1 MQGRNR
7 LERVGADRRRA
18 TSLAASCC
26 PSPGRALLRLLFA
39 ATFLSAGL
47 TCVHA
52 ETYPRIS
59 AAEGTVVARKLGE
72 EAQFVDLSTWRPV
85 DVNQDL
91 LAGDALRTNASG
103 NLTIRFADKSLVRMG
118 RNTTMVVKKISST
131 SDSVL
136 SLTEGTIWAR
146 AARGGSK
153 IEVETPAAT
162 AAIRGT
168 DWTLTVNGD
177 RTTLTVLEGAVELA
191 NAQGSVV
198 VSQGEGATVTIGQA
212 PSKYTLVNLKER
224 EQMLIYSEIRGAF
237 SSMSTSGADGR
248 KTRADRRRI
257 LAMDPSIRSAEDW
270 LSLAEAS
277 LVISG
282 REDARAALAHLTR
295 PLKGAA
301 EARAKLVEAMLAGQ
315 QMQYAKAAGLFAEAL
330 PGLPRDRRATATY
343 GLWFARSLAE
353 PDRAFPPPNPNAFA
367 DDPEAVL
374 LRAMLAARE
383 EGTAAAIAVLAE
395 GEKRFPG
402 DARLPANRAGRALE
416 LDRRDEV
423 REALAKAKALD
434 PDEPY
439 YLLISARFR
448 TTVSSD
454 VDGALVELQ
463 HAAAVAPGSSDIW
476 NEIGL
481 VYSERNAIV
490 EADRAHRKAVQ
501 FDPENPVVRAN
512 YARLL
517 IDYDQMAAAKREID
531 MASAIDPTSYAVLAT
546 RGRYLLKM
554 GRTAEG
560 EKDLLAAAAVNPT
573 YGDAL
578 VGLAIASY
586 QLEAVEETMQALD
599 NADRFDPNNPSIPLI
614 RSGIAI
620 DEFKADEAVVQARE
634 ALRRRQERGGH
645 YTGYDVNR
653 QASSFL
659 GLALQNLGMDEWGHY
674 YSSRAYDPFKA
685 STYNDESNK
694 GRADP
699 MINPGISG
707 LDRFYLNGVGE
718 GSGLQ
723 ATLMDPMFI
732 ASEGRRNSIENR
744 AFAELTATGALLS
757 ERSRTGWDS
766 NLTLQGISY
775 AGIPTSYLLE
785 GSMTRPK
792 SERDND
798 ADDFT
803 NGGFQLG
810 LRPSLTDTVAL
821 FGMRTRW
828 EQGLPGQ
835 ITSASLVDRYA
846 SDQSTLGGAWSHII
860 EERNT
865 IQAFVVR
872 ETIDDYQFMRQANEF
887 GRLYDYDQYFKDTN
901 WTGGLSHLYGIGPVT
916 LHYGLELT
924 QHDGSFEQIRTHTRH
939 GFESR
944 FFSADEALASRTY
957 LDAIWDVTTDLKLQ
971 GGIYHSRIE
980 GVDSEWGPFNPRIG
994 VAWAPIDNHWLRAY
1008 YREDTA
1014 LFSNYTLS
1022 PISTVSLVPMGV
1034 GLVNGGQSRTAGL
1047 HWDAEWSERFFTS
1060 VDYQHQQFSGLGVL
1074 YDDTSASIST
1084 TDGTIDRLNI
1094 AANYWIGGGFGS
1106 FASLT
1111 LNEGRDTRGP
1121 WKGYEVPLV
1130 PDYVAQVGL
1139 KYVHPSRI
1147 TATIA
1152 QNFVG
1157 RRVGGQDY
1165 GYDPKTDSIQPI
1177 VGRLKPFATTD
1188 AALTWK
1194 SPNGRLEA
1202 TFSVTNIFDQR
1213 FDSAYDV
1220 PAPGRT
1226 IWAGLTSR
1234 F

>member
-1 MQGRNR
+1 M
-7 LERVGADRRRA
+7 
-18 TSLAASCC
+18 
-26 PSPGRALLRLLFA
+26 
-39 ATFLSAGL
+39 
-47 TCVHA
+47 
-52 ETYPRIS
+52 
-59 AAEGTVVARKLGE
+59 ARKLGE
-72 EAQFVDLSTWRPV
+72 EAQFVDVSTWQPV

-153 IEVETPAAT
+153 VQVETPAAT

-191 NAQGSVV
+191 NPQGSVV
-198 VSQGEGATVTIGQA
+198 VAQGEGATVRIGQA

-224 EQMLIYSEIRGAF
+224 EQMLLYTEIRGAF
-237 SSMSTSGADGR
+237 STMSTTGADGP
-248 KTRADRRRI
+248 TSRAERRRV
-257 LAMDPSIRSAEDW
+257 LALDPSIRSAEDW

-277 LVISG
+277 LAISG
-282 REDARAALAHLTR
+282 RDDAKAALAQLKR
-295 PLKGAA
+295 PLKGPA

-315 QMQYAKAAGLFAEAL
+315 QMRYAEAARLFAEAL

-353 PDRAFPPPNPNAFA
+353 PDRAFAAPNPAAFA
-367 DDPEAVL
+367 DDPETVL
-374 LRAMLAARE
+374 LQADVVAHE
-383 EGTAAAIAVLAE
+383 QGPAAAIAVIAE
-395 GEKRFPG
+395 GEKRFPN
-402 DARLPANRAGRALE
+402 DARLPAARAGRALE

-423 REALAKAKALD
+423 REALAKARALD

-463 HAAAVAPGSSDIW
+463 HALAVAPGNSEIW

-481 VYSERNAIV
+481 VHSERNAIV
-490 EADRAHRKAVQ
+490 EADRAHSRSVAL
-501 FDPENPVVRAN
+501 DPENPAAHAN
-512 YARLL
+512 YARFL
-517 IDYDQMAAAKREID
+517 IDNEQMAAAKREID
-531 MASAIDPTSYAVLAT
+531 IAVALDANSYAVLAT

-554 GRTAEG
+554 GKTAEG
-560 EKDLLAAAAVNPT
+560 EKDLLAAAAINPT

-586 QLEAVEETMQALD
+586 QLDAVEETIQALD

-614 RSGIAI
+614 RSGVAI
-620 DEFKADEAVVQARE
+620 DEFRADDAIVQARE

-659 GLALQNLGMDEWGHY
+659 GVALQNLGLDEWGQY
-674 YSSRAYDPFKA
+674 YADRANDPFKA
-685 STYNDESNK
+685 STYIDEAAQSQ
-694 GRADP
+694 ADP
-699 MINPGISG
+699 FINSALSG
-707 LDRFYLNGVGE
+707 VERFSQSSIAA
-718 GSGLQ
+718 GSSLQ
-723 ATLMDPMFI
+723 STLMDPMSI
-732 ASEGRRNSIENR
+732 ASETRRNSIEGR
-744 AFAELTATGALLS
+744 AFIELTATGALLQ
-757 ERSRTGWDS
+757 EGNRTGWGSD
-766 NLTLQGISY
+766 LTLQGTTY
-775 AGIPTSYLLE
+775 AGIPTSYRLE
-785 GSMTRPK
+785 GSMTRPQ
-792 SERDND
+792 SEREND

-803 NGGFQLG
+803 SGGFRLG
-810 LRPSLTDTVAL
+810 LRPTLTDTVAL
-821 FGMRTRW
+821 FGSRVHW
-828 EQGLPGQ
+828 EEGIPGQ
-835 ITSASLVDRYA
+835 ITSPSLVDRYM
-846 SDQSTLGGAWSHII
+846 SDQSTLGGAWSHVV

-865 IQAFVVR
+865 IQAFAVR
-872 ETIDDYQFMRQANEF
+872 EESDDYQFLRQPNEF
-887 GRLYDYDQYFKDTN
+887 GRLYDYDQYFKNTN

-924 QHDGSFEQIRTHTRH
+924 RNDGSFEQIRTHTRY
-939 GFESR
+939 GFKTR
-944 FFSADEALASRTY
+944 YFSADDSLASRAY
-957 LDAIWDVTTDLKLQ
+957 LDAIWDVSTDLKFQ
-971 GGIYHSRIE
+971 GGLHYTRIDNE
-980 GVDSEWGPFNPRIG
+980 DSEWGPFNPRIG
-994 VAWAPIDNHWLRAY
+994 VAWAPFDNHWLRAF
-1008 YREDTA
+1008 YRQDTA

-1022 PISTVSLVPMGV
+1022 PISTVSLMPMGIP
-1034 GLVNGGQSRTAGL
+1034 LINGGQTRTAGL

-1060 VDYQHQQFSGLGVL
+1060 VDYQRQFFSGLGFL
-1074 YDDTSASIST
+1074 YDDTSASANTS
-1084 TDGTIDRLNI
+1084 DGTIDRLNI

-1111 LNEGRDTRGP
+1111 LNESRDTRGP
-1121 WKGYEVPLV
+1121 WKGYDVPLV

-1147 TATIA
+1147 TAAVA
-1152 QNFVG
+1152 QNFIG
-1157 RRVGGQDY
+1157 NRVGAQDY
-1165 GYDPKTDSIQPI
+1165 GYDRKTGTTVPI
-1177 VGRLKPFATTD
+1177 VGKLKPFTTTD
-1188 AALTWK
+1188 AALSWK

-1202 TFSVTNIFDQR
+1202 TFSVTNIFDER

-1226 IWAGLTSR
+1226 IWAGLTTR